1 MNEIEWPTIDSKHLI
16 VDSKQMLTL
25 EREMF
30 SDGMPQEALM
40 EKAGIQIS
48 TWLFKRKPLL
58 KNGITVVIGPGHNG
72 GDGAVIAREL
82 FLRGYLVKVWCP
94 FPIKKTL
101 TIDHI
106 NYITSIGVTKLVEPP
121 DANEKELWID
131 AVFGNNQTRKV
142 DNNLIKL
149 FNQKFHN
156 KHGKVVSIDVPTGL
170 CPDKGEPFLDNAVK
184 ADYTLVVGVNK
195 IGLTQD
201 SALPFVGE
209 LHHIDIGVPISK
221 LSKIEKKIFKVT
233 YKDVKNIYLPSLP
246 KNSNKYKRGRTLLI
260 AGSEKY
266 PGAAYLALRGAISSG
281 AGFISAVLPELVA
294 ESIWQVTPEI
304 VLKGTMQS
312 NQNGNASLFSAL
324 KNIDLSAYDSLAVGP
339 GIGIDNND
347 WQKSKDYLIGFEGLL
362 ILDADALNRIAESK
376 LGSKFFLERKFKT
389 WITPH
394 SKEFS
399 RLFPNIKCETNVAQ
413 ALKAAKDFN
422 ISVLL
427 KGANSIIADNKKAWQ
442 LYGTDSQTAR
452 AGLGDLLSG
461 FVAGSSAID
470 LTLCRDITTDF
481 FAKYVLL
488 HSYAASKCKKGSTA
502 SLIGDEL
509 SKLMRKTKMRLMS

>member
-1 MNEIEWPTIDSKHLI
+1 MAKI
-16 VDSKQMLTL
+16 
-25 EREMF
+25 
-30 SDGMPQEALM
+30 
-40 EKAGIQIS
+40 
-48 TWLFKRKPLL
+48 KR
-58 KNGITVVIGPGHNG
+58 
-72 GDGAVIAREL
+72 
-82 FLRGYLVKVWCP
+82 
-94 FPIKKTL
+94 
-101 TIDHI
+101 
-106 NYITSIGVTKLVEPP
+106 
-121 DANEKELWID
+121 
-131 AVFGNNQTRKV
+131 
-142 DNNLIKL
+142 
-149 FNQKFHN
+149 
-156 KHGKVVSIDVPTGL
+156 
-170 CPDKGEPFLDNAVK
+170 
-184 ADYTLVVGVNK
+184 
-195 IGLTQD
+195 
-201 SALPFVGE
+201 LP
-209 LHHIDIGVPISK
+209 H
-221 LSKIEKKIFKVT
+221 
-233 YKDVKNIYLPSLP
+233 
-246 KNSNKYKRGRTLLI
+246 R
-260 AGSEKY
+260 
-266 PGAAYLALRGAISSG
+266 AAYLALRGAISSG

-339 GIGIDNND
+339 GIGIDNDD

-362 ILDADALNRIAESK
+362 ILDADALNRIAKSK

-394 SKEFS
+394 TKEFS
-399 RLFPNIKCETNVAQ
+399 RLFPNIKCETNVGQ

-422 ISVLL
+422 ISILL
-427 KGANSIIADNKKAWQ
+427 KGANSIVADNTKAWQ

-470 LTLCRDITTDF
+470 LTLCRNITTDF

-509 SKLMRKTKMRLMS
+509 SKLMRKTKSRQMS